1 MQDGILLSQVWSIVD
16 ERISGPE
23 VNLDEILGHRTHMDH
38 HYESIVYQFVATVY
52 DYLDGR
58 DDRGDRDCDA
68 DHDHDAAIH
77 DRFRIDRCECY
88 DDASDDSLCFSSFL
102 ATCLK
107 SFHFFAIAIVIDV
120 VTVAVID
127 RILYDFYT
135 IPIARRYEEDLVELM
150 M

>member
-1 MQDGILLSQVWSIVD
+1 MQNGILLSQVRSIVD

-23 VNLDEILGHRTHMDH
+23 VNLDEILGHRIHMDH

-88 DDASDDSLCFSSFL
+88 DDASDDLLCF
-102 ATCLK
+102 
-107 SFHFFAIAIVIDV
+107 
-120 VTVAVID
+120 
-127 RILYDFYT
+127 
-135 IPIARRYEEDLVELM
+135 
-150 M
+150 